1 LIRLALI
8 VEALFPPPSQSTPTP
23 CRLVVFVPLSELCQ
37 VRDRRDS
44 AQETRSLLP
53 LHLSDVSYSRL
64 FPLLK
69 QTCTRQDSKKLRVQ
83 VPVRQ
88 CRVSIVDVTRGP
100 FSPQTENRFQKQQRI
115 RGPEN
120 REFPGERVRPI
131 PKFCW
136 A

>member
-88 CRVSIVDVTRGP
+88 CRVSIVDVTSGP
-100 FSPQTENRFQKQQRI
+100 FSPQNRIDSRSSKESEVQQT
-115 RGPEN
+115 
-120 REFPGERVRPI
+120 EFPGERVCPI